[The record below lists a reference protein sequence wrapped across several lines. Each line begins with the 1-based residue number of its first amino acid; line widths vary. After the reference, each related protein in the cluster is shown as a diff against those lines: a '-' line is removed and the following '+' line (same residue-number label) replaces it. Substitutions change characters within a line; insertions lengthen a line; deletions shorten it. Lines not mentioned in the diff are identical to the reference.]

1 MILTFRPI
9 KIWPDTFNRQALDRH
24 ASPFTASYADTLEL
38 LDVELRALEATDVVL
53 QVDAAERDCRLDG
66 QLRADAKVTHPGCI
80 LSFTSRHHGALSYP
94 CDRYEAVPY
103 RRNGASWTQNLRAI
117 TLGLEALRRVE
128 RYGIAERGQQYAGYR
143 ELGSGIPMGAAPA
156 MTVEVA
162 GRLLWNA
169 AYGGDWPP
177 PVLNVEIIRGAW
189 RVAATKGT
197 HPDHGG
203 SAAVFRQLTQ
213 ARDLLLEYV
222 TAPVR

>member
-1 MILTFRPI
+1 MILAFRPI
-9 KIWPDTFNRQALDRH
+9 AVWPEGWRDRTDDQRVW
-24 ASPFTASYADTLEL
+24 SPFSASHTSTLIA
-38 LDVELRALEATDVVL
+38 LDVELSALNATAVTL
-53 QVDAAERDCRLDG
+53 QVDAAERDCRVDG
-66 QLRADAKVTHPGCI
+66 QLRADEKVRHPGVI
-80 LSFTSRHHGALSYP
+80 LTIDTPSMGSLVYST
-94 CDRYEAVPY
+94 DRFRGRFGIA
-103 RRNGASWTQNLRAI
+103 GWQSNLRAI

-177 PVLNVEIIRGAW
+177 PSLDVATIRAAW

-213 ARDLLLEYV
+213 ARDLLLEEV
-222 TAPVR
+222 GRQ